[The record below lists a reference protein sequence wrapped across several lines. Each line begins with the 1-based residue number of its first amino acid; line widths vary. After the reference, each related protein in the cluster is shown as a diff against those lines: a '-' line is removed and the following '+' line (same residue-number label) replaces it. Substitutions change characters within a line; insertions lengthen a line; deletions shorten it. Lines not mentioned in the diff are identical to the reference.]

1 MKKTLLCI
9 LSILLVAVMAL
20 SLAACGEK
28 EEEITKKPEG
38 PTEDVSIWHAEGFE
52 KSTLK
57 NQISWEGINSI
68 PIKTAGMDITEA
80 RQLCVDFFR
89 YAKTCTWIPDTYYGI
104 WADAVIHENE
114 EPKRD
119 MDAGVVYGGLP
130 YISWA
135 TGSPYRLMDYID
147 QETGVVNM
155 ANAGDKP
162 ILFGNQCA
170 NGAYVGFARVINSA
184 DYGITAQMLQYNGF
198 LTLGDYTYPKELQ
211 RWSKTY
217 GTPNVLNE
225 NSREVMMESYALLK
239 AGDPIVY
246 WTTAGH
252 VVMIATDAV
261 VVRDDNGKIDPI
273 NSFVTIIDQSTQFVP
288 YQHENGDFC
297 QVAETVDAKW
307 NFQQLYSGKYLPMT
321 FAEWTGEDPIEETE
335 VTYSHTG
342 DTITID
348 QLFGSKITTNYY
360 LFDIY
365 AHIYNSAGIEVCK
378 IAMRYEDANTRELAF
393 VKDAF
398 ALEVWGSYENLD
410 PEEDYTVKVV
420 AQIGTGERPTVWEGK
435 LVQ

>member
-1 MKKTLLCI
+1 MKKTFVCLLSC
-9 LSILLVAVMAL
+9 LLAASILV
-20 SLAACGEK
+20 ACGK
-28 EEEITKKPEG
+28 NTEEQPKKPKG
-38 PTEDVSIWHAEGFE
+38 PTEDVSIFHAEGFE

-57 NQISWEGINSI
+57 NQISWEGINSV
-68 PIKTAGMDITEA
+68 PIKKAGMDITEA
-80 RQLCVDFFR
+80 RQICVDFFR
-89 YAKTCTWIPDTYYGI
+89 YAKTCTWIPNAHYGI
-104 WADAVIHENE
+104 WADAVIHEGE
-114 EPKRD
+114 EPKRE
-119 MDAGVVYGGLP
+119 MDYGITYGGLP

-147 QETGVVNM
+147 EETGVVDM

-184 DYGITAQMLQYNGF
+184 NYGVTADMVQARGL
-198 LTLGDYTYPKELQ
+198 LRLGDYTYSDQVQK
-211 RWSKTY
+211 WSKNY
-217 GTPNVLNE
+217 GTPNVLAE
-225 NSREVMMESYALLK
+225 NDKDVMMESYALLK

-252 VVMIATDAV
+252 IVMIATDAV
-261 VVRDDNGKIDPI
+261 VVRTPEGKIDPAQ
-273 NSFVTIIDQSTQFVP
+273 SFVTIIDQSTQFVP
-288 YQHENGDFC
+288 YQHENGDLC

-307 NFQQLYSGKYLPMT
+307 NFQKLYSGKYLPMT

-342 DTITID
+342 ETITID
-348 QLFGSKITTNYY
+348 QLFSSKITTNYY

-365 AHIYNSAGIEVCK
+365 AHIYNTDGIEVCK

-410 PEEDYTVKVV
+410 PADGYTVKVV

-435 LVQ
+435 LVA